1 MYQECLKKFFEER
14 FIRVMRLELGMKIWD
29 TYVESNFSDEL
40 VRFMNDGASRGGGE
54 WTIND
59 KLAAR
64 R

>member
-1 MYQECLKKFFEER
+1 MYQESSKKFFEER
-14 FIRVMRLELGMKIWD
+14 FIEVMRLELGMKIWD
-29 TYVESNFSDEL
+29 TYMESNFSDEL
-40 VRFMNDGASRGGGE
+40 VRFMNVGASRGGGE